1 MFIGGSAHP
10 IKRYVSWV
18 QNDVNQFGLYLK
30 QVSVGFSWL
39 GSVHS
44 SISDIC
50 IVRKDP
56 LRIVCT
62 GHELYSSITVC
73 R

>member
-39 GSVHS
+39 GSVA
-44 SISDIC
+44 IDSDIC

-56 LRIVCT
+56 LRIVLV